1 MAPGIAN
8 QTSHD
13 IEKLHR
19 AACAKREVFT
29 RKCAGKKILSHQ
41 KLFSFSLD
49 V

>member
-8 QTSHD
+8 QTSLD

-41 KLFSFSLD
+41 KFFLIALT
-49 V
+49 